1 MTVQHSKYL
10 LRFCELFR
18 VTYFGITSFVCSAL
32 FVIRAKALFLGLF
45 MPLQPVDTVN
55 LLENTEESALIQ
67 LVYVSSITFKS
78 RINTSIFDEVEKHA
92 RDHNEDHGITG
103 ILCYGNG
110 QFLQCIEGSKKE
122 VLTLQKRIFADTRH
136 KNVKVLL
143 IQAIDQRSF
152 SDWRM
157 RLLFL
162 ERWLW
167 SPATKQQAA
176 QLAPFLPFS
185 PHGWS
190 PKRTEQ
196 FLQIIKNFETPPHI
210 KAAGITYNAL
220 GNMVQHIAAP
230 HQAFLIVQS
239 VLSLLVIVALILL
252 YL

>member
-1 MTVQHSKYL
+1 
-10 LRFCELFR
+10 
-18 VTYFGITSFVCSAL
+18 
-32 FVIRAKALFLGLF
+32 
-45 MPLQPVDTVN
+45 MPLAPTDTTG
-55 LLENTEESALIQ
+55 LLANIDESALIQ
-67 LVYVSSITFKS
+67 LVYVSSVTLKS
-78 RINTSIFDEVEKHA
+78 RINRSIFKEVERHA
-92 RDHNEDHGITG
+92 RNHNKTHGITG

-122 VLTLQKRIFADTRH
+122 VLTLQQHIFSDQRH

-176 QLAPFLPFS
+176 QLSPYLPFS

-190 PKRTEQ
+190 AQRTEQ
-196 FLQIIKNFETPPHI
+196 FLQVIKTFETPPHI
-210 KAAGITYNAL
+210 KAAGITYNAV
-220 GNMVQHIAAP
+220 GNMVHHVAAP
-230 HQAFLIVQS
+230 HQAFLVVQGVLTLLIV
-239 VLSLLVIVALILL
+239 VAIGLL